1 MYLLIFP
8 NVCYAFI
15 TMDQQPT
22 NLQDDKVIAALGYIG
37 ILCLLPLLLKKN
49 SPFAQHHGKQGLVI
63 TIAWVL
69 LWIGNIIPVLGQIV
83 WFVGSIALLILVVM
97 GMMKAM
103 AGETW
108 VMPYLGKYASQIK
121 L

>member
-1 MYLLIFP
+1 MSETTIKKDIEENKLVAAIGYL
-8 NVCYAFI
+8 
-15 TMDQQPT
+15 
-22 NLQDDKVIAALGYIG
+22 G
-37 ILCLLPLLLKKN
+37 ILCLVPLTLKKD
-49 SPFAQHHGKQGLVI
+49 SPYAKHHGKQGLVL

-83 WFVGSIALLILVVM
+83 WFVGSIVLLILVVM

-103 AGETW
+103 AGELW

>member
-1 MYLLIFP
+1 MTETTKKDIEENKLVAAIGYL
-8 NVCYAFI
+8 
-15 TMDQQPT
+15 
-22 NLQDDKVIAALGYIG
+22 G
-37 ILCLLPLLLKKN
+37 ILCLVPLLLKKD
-49 SPFAQHHGKQGLVI
+49 SPYAQHHGKQGLVL

-69 LWIGNIIPVLGQIV
+69 LWIGHVIPVLGQIV

-103 AGETW
+103 AGEMW

>member
-1 MYLLIFP
+1 MTETTKKDIEENKLVAAIGYL
-8 NVCYAFI
+8 
-15 TMDQQPT
+15 
-22 NLQDDKVIAALGYIG
+22 G
-37 ILCLLPLLLKKN
+37 ILCLVPLLLKKD
-49 SPFAQHHGKQGLVI
+49 SPYAQHHGKQGLVL

-69 LWIGNIIPVLGQIV
+69 LWIGNVIPVLGQIV
-83 WFVGSIALLILVVM
+83 WFVGSIALLVLVVM

-103 AGETW
+103 AGEMW

>member
-1 MYLLIFP
+1 MTPTKKDIEDNKLVAAIGYLG
-8 NVCYAFI
+8 V
-15 TMDQQPT
+15 
-22 NLQDDKVIAALGYIG
+22 
-37 ILCLLPLLLKKN
+37 LCLVPLLLKKD
-49 SPFAQHHGKQGLVI
+49 SPYAQHHGKQGLVI
-63 TIAWVL
+63 TIAWIL

-103 AGETW
+103 AGEMW

>member
-1 MYLLIFP
+1 MGRMNETTTTIKKDIEENKLVAAIGYLG
-8 NVCYAFI
+8 V
-15 TMDQQPT
+15 
-22 NLQDDKVIAALGYIG
+22 
-37 ILCLLPLLLKKN
+37 LCLVPLILKKD
-49 SPFAQHHGKQGLVI
+49 SPYAQHHGKQGLVI

-83 WFVGSIALLILVVM
+83 WFVGSVALLILVVM

-103 AGETW
+103 AGEMW
-108 VMPYLGKYASQIK
+108 EMPYLGKYASQIK

>member
-1 MYLLIFP
+1 MTETNKKDIEENKLVAAIGYLG
-8 NVCYAFI
+8 V
-15 TMDQQPT
+15 
-22 NLQDDKVIAALGYIG
+22 
-37 ILCLLPLLLKKN
+37 LCLVPLLLKKD
-49 SPFAQHHGKQGLVI
+49 SPYAKHHGKQGLVI